1 MLQPVRL
8 QFVKSA
14 AVRSVFSKIA
24 PKPSTSQCTAAR
36 QRSMQKTLS
45 TQPDNTQNTAR
56 HHSEYSQT
64 PLRIQPDNTQIT
76 ARHHSEYSQ
85 TPLRIQPDT
94 TQNTARPHSE
104 YSQTPLRIQ
113 PDTTQNTARH
123 HSEYS
128 QTPLRIQPDTNQHT
142 HIPRKLAPRRS
153 SPARQ
158 APVISLPLRSAGPS
172 LHPLSHP
179 LATHCPKSYLAPE
192 RSVLLH
198 VALCKQHVRGE
209 AHKHRIWM

>member
-24 PKPSTSQCTAAR
+24 PKPATSQCTAAR

-45 TQPDNTQNTAR
+45 TQPDN
-56 HHSEYSQT
+56 
-64 PLRIQPDNTQIT
+64 
-76 ARHHSEYSQ
+76 
-85 TPLRIQPDT
+85 
-94 TQNTARPHSE
+94 
-104 YSQTPLRIQ
+104 
-113 PDTTQNTARH
+113 TQNTARH